1 MVSLPCVTAP
11 QFMDRREQELTTRFV
26 ERQATG
32 MLARKNNSPDDA
44 QTRDTAAAPRA
55 SILLVDDDPRNL
67 LALQELLGDLGHQLV
82 PAKSGAEAL
91 RQSLQRDFALILL
104 DVLMPDMDGFEVA
117 RLIRERERS
126 RHTPIIFL
134 TGAYEDSPSMFRGYE
149 AGAVDYIIKPLNP
162 DVLKSKIAVFIEL
175 YRKSAVLSREIAER
189 KQAEE
194 QLRQSEERLRAL
206 TARLQSVREEER
218 TTISRE
224 IHDELGQSLTGLKM
238 DLTWL
243 ANHVKGEQKHLA
255 PKFKSMFG
263 LIDETIQSVRRIA
276 SGLRPEVLD
285 EAEGLTAAIAWQAR
299 HFQMRTGIRCKVDLP
314 AESPVLDQERST
326 ATFRIF
332 QEVLTNVA
340 RHAEATRLDVSMKL
354 DTDRLR
360 LEVKDNGKG
369 IPDSAVRGP
378 KSLGLLGMHERA
390 TLIGGKIDITGAPG
404 KGTKVTLSIPLTAE

>member
-1 MVSLPCVTAP
+1 MNRLPSRGQKEIVA
-11 QFMDRREQELTTRFV
+11 QE
-26 ERQATG
+26 EPPG
-32 MLARKNNSPDDA
+32 
-44 QTRDTAAAPRA
+44 AAAPRA

-67 LALQELLGDLGHQLV
+67 LALQELLGDLGHHLV
-82 PAKSGAEAL
+82 PARSGAEAL

-117 RLIRERERS
+117 KLIRERERT

-162 DVLKSKIAVFIEL
+162 EVLKSKIAVFIEL
-175 YRKSAVLSREIAER
+175 YRKSAVLTREIAER

-243 ANHVKGEQKHLA
+243 ANHVKGEQKNLA

-285 EAEGLTAAIAWQAR
+285 EAEGLTAAIGWQAR

-314 AESPVLDQERST
+314 ADAPVLDQERST
-326 ATFRIF
+326 ATFRGLSSRSRTDPAGGF
-332 QEVLTNVA
+332 AFPWRSANRCAVA
-340 RHAEATRLDVSMKL
+340 AFRCSAAARSAAASSRAAT
-354 DTDRLR
+354 
-360 LEVKDNGKG
+360 
-369 IPDSAVRGP
+369 
-378 KSLGLLGMHERA
+378 
-390 TLIGGKIDITGAPG
+390 
-404 KGTKVTLSIPLTAE
+404 

>member
-1 MVSLPCVTAP
+1 MGDPADRFEQGRMNKRHSPPQHGPAEDVREGASTPLP
-11 QFMDRREQELTTRFV
+11 Q
-26 ERQATG
+26 
-32 MLARKNNSPDDA
+32 
-44 QTRDTAAAPRA
+44 A

-67 LALQELLGDLGHQLV
+67 LALQELLGHLGHHLV

-117 RLIRERERS
+117 KLIRERERS

-162 DVLKSKIAVFIEL
+162 EVLKSKIAVFIEL
-175 YRKSAVLSREIAER
+175 YRKSAVLTREIAER

-263 LIDETIQSVRRIA
+263 LIDETIHSVRRIA

-285 EAEGLTAAIAWQAR
+285 EAEGLTAAIGWQAK
-299 HFQMRTGIRCKVDLP
+299 HFQMRTGIRCKIDLP
-314 AESPVLDQERST
+314 AESPALDQERST

-332 QEVLTNVA
+332 QEILTNVA
-340 RHAEATRLDVSMKL
+340 RHAEATRLDVSMKV
-354 DTDRLR
+354 DTERLR
-360 LEVKDNGKG
+360 LQVRDNGKG
-369 IPDSAVRGP
+369 ISESAVRGQ
-378 KSLGLLGMHERA
+378 KSLGLLGMNERA
-390 TLIGGKIDITGAPG
+390 ALIGGKIDIWGAAG
-404 KGTKVTLSIPLTAE
+404 KGTKVTLTIPLNSK

>member
-1 MVSLPCVTAP
+1 MNRLPIRGQKEIVG
-11 QFMDRREQELTTRFV
+11 QE
-26 ERQATG
+26 ER
-32 MLARKNNSPDDA
+32 SS
-44 QTRDTAAAPRA
+44 AAAPRA

-67 LALQELLGDLGHQLV
+67 LALQELLGDLGHHLV
-82 PAKSGAEAL
+82 PARSGAEAL

-117 RLIRERERS
+117 KLIRERERT

-162 DVLKSKIAVFIEL
+162 EVLKSKIAVFIEL
-175 YRKSAVLSREIAER
+175 YRKSAVLTREIAER

-243 ANHVKGEQKHLA
+243 ANHVKGDQKHLA
-255 PKFKSMFG
+255 PKFKSMSG

-285 EAEGLTAAIAWQAR
+285 EAEGLTAAIGWQAR

-314 AESPVLDQERST
+314 ADAPVLDQERST

-332 QEVLTNVA
+332 QEILTNVA

-354 DTDRLR
+354 DTEQLR
-360 LEVKDNGKG
+360 LEVRDNGKG
-369 IPDSAVRGP
+369 IPESAVRGP

-404 KGTKVTLSIPLTAE
+404 KGTKVILTIPLNSN

>member
-1 MVSLPCVTAP
+1 
-11 QFMDRREQELTTRFV
+11 
-26 ERQATG
+26 
-32 MLARKNNSPDDA
+32 MLVRKNNPGTGAAEDE
-44 QTRDTAAAPRA
+44 AAPRA

-67 LALQELLGDLGHQLV
+67 LALQELLQDLGHHLV

-117 RLIRERERS
+117 RLIRERERT

-175 YRKSAVLSREIAER
+175 YRKSAVLTREIAER

-194 QLRQSEERLRAL
+194 QVRQSEERLRAL

-218 TTISRE
+218 TMISRE
-224 IHDELGQSLTGLKM
+224 IHDELGQALTGLKM

-243 ANHVKGEQKHLA
+243 ANHMKGDQKHLA
-255 PKFKSMFG
+255 AKFKSMYG

-285 EAEGLTAAIAWQAR
+285 EAEGLAAAIGWQAR
-299 HFQMRTGIRCKVDLP
+299 HFQMRTGIRCKIDLP
-314 AESPVLDQERST
+314 ADSPALDQERST

-332 QEVLTNVA
+332 QEILTNVA
-340 RHAEATRLDVSMKL
+340 RHADATRLDVSMKL

-369 IPDSAVRGP
+369 IPESAVRGP

-390 TLIGGKIDITGAPG
+390 TLIGGKIDIAGAPG
-404 KGTKVTLSIPLTAE
+404 KGTKVTLTVPLNSR